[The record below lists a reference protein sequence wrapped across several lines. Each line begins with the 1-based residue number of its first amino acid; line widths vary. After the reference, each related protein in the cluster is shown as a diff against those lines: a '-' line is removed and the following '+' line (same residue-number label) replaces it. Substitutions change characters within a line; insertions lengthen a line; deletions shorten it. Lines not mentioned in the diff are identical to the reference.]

1 MNILFLGDVVGRAGR
16 TAVTALLSS
25 LVREHSID
33 FVIANGENAAGGY
46 GLTVETALELLD
58 AGVDC
63 LTSGNHI
70 WKHRDVYDFLE
81 QEPRVLRPAN
91 YPPGAPGR
99 GATVHEAADGS
110 KVGVVNLLG
119 RIFMAPV
126 DCPFRRGQQEVQEM
140 AGEAEVVVVD
150 FHAEAT
156 SEKRAL
162 GFFLDGQVAAV
173 IGTHTHV
180 QTSDEQVLPGGSAYI
195 TDCGMTGPVD
205 TVIGAKKD
213 VIIERFITGLPQRF
227 VVPNTGSCE
236 ISGVVIQ
243 CNRENGLAEVITRV
257 KVPYPGSPKSG

>member
-1 MNILFLGDVVGRAGR
+1 MNILFLGDVVGRVGR
-16 TAVTALLSS
+16 TAVAAMLGS

-46 GLTVETALELLD
+46 GLTPETALELLE

-70 WKHRDVYDFLE
+70 WKHREVYDFLG
-81 QEPRVLRPAN
+81 QQTSVLRPAN

-99 GATVHEAADGS
+99 GAAVYAAADGTN
-110 KVGVVNLLG
+110 VAVINLLG
-119 RIFMAPV
+119 RIFMGAV
-126 DCPFRRGQQEVQEM
+126 DCPFRCGEQDIQQI
-140 AGEAEVVVVD
+140 AGEADVIVVD

-162 GFFLDGQVAAV
+162 GFFLDGRVTAV

-180 QTSDEQVLPGGSAYI
+180 QTSDEQILAGGSAYI

-205 TVIGAKKD
+205 TVIGAEKE
-213 VIIERFITGLPQRF
+213 VIIERFTTGLPQRF
-227 VVPNTGSCE
+227 VVPKSGSCL

-243 CNRENGLAEVITRV
+243 CKPENGLAEGITRIN
-257 KVPYPGSPKSG
+257 VPYPAAPK

>member
-1 MNILFLGDVVGRAGR
+1 M
-16 TAVTALLSS
+16 
-25 LVREHSID
+25 
-33 FVIANGENAAGGY
+33 
-46 GLTVETALELLD
+46 
-58 AGVDC
+58 
-63 LTSGNHI
+63 
-70 WKHRDVYDFLE
+70 
-81 QEPRVLRPAN
+81 LRPAN

-99 GATVHEAADGS
+99 GATVHETADGS

-126 DCPFRRGQQEVQEM
+126 DCPFQRGQQEVQEI

-227 VVPNTGSCE
+227 VVPKTGSCQ

-243 CNRENGLAEVITRV
+243 CNRENGLAEAITRI
-257 KVPYPGSPKSG
+257 KVPYPDSPKSG